1 MVRIDRAGHVLRIL
15 LDRPQAGNALDLE
28 MSSEL
33 LAAWRRL
40 RDEDDLWVALL
51 TATGDRFCVGADLK
65 RLPRQLAER
74 RGRGLGMPETVFSDL
89 SLDKPVVCA
98 INGDA
103 LGGGLELA
111 LMCDIRVAAR
121 GAQLGAVEARW
132 GVMPA
137 GGATQRLPRLLGL
150 GPAAHLL
157 LLAEPVDAD
166 SALKLGLIHQVVERD
181 DLEGTAAALVG
192 RLLRNGPLA
201 LRAIKRALMAS
212 QELPLSAGLEVESR
226 EAVALLGSGDAA
238 EGMNAFAER
247 RAPAWTGS

>member
-1 MVRIDRAGHVLRIL
+1 MVRTERIGHVLRIL
-15 LDRPQAGNALDLE
+15 IDRPQAGNALDLE
-28 MSSEL
+28 MSSAL
-33 LAAWRRL
+33 LAAWWRL
-40 RDEDDLWVALL
+40 RDDDDLWVGLL

-74 RGRGLGMPETVFSDL
+74 RARGLGMPETVFSDL

-111 LMCDIRVAAR
+111 LVCDIRVVAR

-166 SALKLGLIHQVVERD
+166 EALKLGLVHQVVERA
-181 DLEGTAAALVG
+181 DLESAASAHVS

-201 LRAIKRALMAS
+201 LRAIKRALLAS
-212 QELPLSAGLEVESR
+212 QELPLSAGLDVESR
-226 EAVALLGSGDAA
+226 EALELLGSGDAA
-238 EGMNAFAER
+238 EGMRAFAER
-247 RAPAWTGS
+247 RAPAWTGN